1 MFKKFAW
8 TFIAL
13 GVAFFILFF
22 SFYKIT
28 IGAKPSWAAAT
39 LKNKVVLISTPTTAV
54 TPTVTPIPKVEY
66 YLVYPGLLPDHPLY
80 KVKAARDRIRL
91 WLTIDSL
98 KQSELML
105 LYADKRIGAGKVLV
119 EGNKVPLGITTF
131 QKGEKYLD
139 SAVSEAAVAKKSGK
153 DITEISTKMKNAS
166 LKYEEILVDLDSKIS
181 SEGKGEIDNLLKT
194 LKDIQSKI
202 GSL

>member
-39 LKNKVVLISTPTTAV
+39 LKNRIVLISTPTTAV

-91 WLTIDSL
+91 WLTNGSL
-98 KQSELML
+98 KQAELML
-105 LYADKRIGAGKVLV
+105 LFADKRIGAGKVLV

-139 SAVSEAAVAKKSGK
+139 SAVSKAAVAKKEGK
-153 DITEISTKMKNAS
+153 DISEISMKMKNAS
-166 LKYEEILVDLDSKIS
+166 LKYEEILVDLESKIS

-202 GSL
+202 NSL

>member
-91 WLTIDSL
+91 WLTNGSL
-98 KQSELML
+98 KQAELML
-105 LYADKRIGAGKVLV
+105 LFADKRIGAGKVLV

-139 SAVSEAAVAKKSGK
+139 SAVSKVAVAKKEGK
-153 DITEISTKMKNAS
+153 DISEISLKMKNAS
-166 LKYEEILVDLDSKIS
+166 LKYEEILVDLESKIS

-202 GSL
+202 SSL